1 MDAQTRETL
10 ATRLRGQFMV
20 SRSGNETSFSLK
32 ALLRDE
38 RFWKIAFQVITLVVV
53 VLLFAFF
60 IGNLN
65 RNLTQQ
71 GNAFGFGFLVNP
83 AGFSIGE
90 SAVTYQPQ
98 DPYWKALVV
107 GLSNT
112 VTLVLAGI
120 VLTTLLGVAAGVA
133 SFSTNWLLFKLSRVY
148 VGLVRNVPLLLQ
160 LFFWYFAIYGALPR
174 PESQIDV
181 LGLAYLNNRGVYI
194 PWPATAGLALL
205 GLAAIAIGIAGGFF
219 LWGWYTKIRVETA
232 TGGKPQFYGL
242 IALGVA
248 VALIVCFALQW
259 QAPEAMEGGGVTGG
273 LRLSREYVAALSA
286 LVFYTSAFVAEIV
299 RAGIQS
305 VSKGQWEAAR
315 SLGLPPGSVMRLVVF
330 PQAMRVIIPPMN
342 SEYMNLTKN
351 SSLAFAVAFPE
362 IYSIATTT
370 YNQTGR
376 PVEVFLVL
384 MATYLLM
391 CLFITVCMNQLNRAV
406 QFKER

>member
-1 MDAQTRETL
+1 M
-10 ATRLRGQFMV
+10 
-20 SRSGNETSFSLK
+20 TSDGTSPKLTPQ

-38 RFWKIAFQVITLVVV
+38 RFWQIAFQVITLLVVIG
-53 VLLFAFF
+53 LFSFF

-65 RNLTQQ
+65 RNLAQQ
-71 GNAFGFGFLVNP
+71 GSAFGFSFLQNP

-90 SAVTYQPQ
+90 SAIEYRPQ
-98 DPYWKALVV
+98 DPYWKALTV

-112 VTLVLAGI
+112 ITLVLAGI
-120 VLTTLLGVAAGVA
+120 VLTTLLGVGAGVA
-133 SFSTNWLLFKLSRVY
+133 SFSTNWLVYKLSRVY

-174 PESQIDV
+174 PENQI
-181 LGLAYLNNRGVYI
+181 GLFGLSYLNNRGVYI
-194 PWPATAGLALL
+194 PWPASAGLAFFGL
-205 GLAAIAIGIAGGFF
+205 GSILVIGVGAF
-219 LWGWYTKIRVETA
+219 LTWQWRTKILIE
-232 TGGKPQFYGL
+232 TGGGGGAQL
-242 IALGVA
+242 AALGVLA
-248 VALIVCFALQW
+248 VVLALILTVGMNW
-259 QAPEAMEGGGVTGG
+259 QAPMAQEGGGVTGG

-305 VSKGQWEAAR
+305 VSRGQWEAAR
-315 SLGLPPGSVMRLVVF
+315 SLGLPADRVMRLVVF

-376 PVEVFLVL
+376 PVEVFVVL
-384 MATYLLM
+384 MVTYLVI
-391 CLFITVCMNQLNRAV
+391 CLLITLIMNQLNRAV